1 MGTQGRDIVSRP
13 CSRFGGLRHPGYDHL
28 HDAPLE
34 HGGWAALVIGRW
46 QRQDGGV
53 KWGPNLNPSLETKF
67 MSRQIVQTD
76 NAPAAIGPYSQ
87 ANVAGGF
94 LFTAGQIPLDPKT
107 MEIVGTTAA
116 EQARQALTNAQAIL
130 EAAGYQLSD
139 VVKATVFILDMG
151 EFGNIN
157 EVYQTFFKSAPPAR
171 SVVEVSRL
179 PKDVLVE
186 IEMVA
191 YRS

>member
-1 MGTQGRDIVSRP
+1 MTRKIISTEQ
-13 CSRFGGLRHPGYDHL
+13 
-28 HDAPLE
+28 
-34 HGGWAALVIGRW
+34 
-46 QRQDGGV
+46 
-53 KWGPNLNPSLETKF
+53 
-67 MSRQIVQTD
+67 
-76 NAPAAIGPYSQ
+76 APAAIGPYSQ
-87 ANVAGGF
+87 ANAAGGF
-94 LFTAGQIPLDPKT
+94 LFTAGQIPLDPAT

-116 EQARQALTNAQAIL
+116 EQARQALTNAKAIV
-130 EAAGYQLSD
+130 EAGGMTLDD
-139 VVKATVFILDMG
+139 VVKVTVFILDMG

-157 EVYQTFFKSAPPAR
+157 EVYQTFFSAEPPAR

>member
-1 MGTQGRDIVSRP
+1 MTRKIISTEQ
-13 CSRFGGLRHPGYDHL
+13 
-28 HDAPLE
+28 
-34 HGGWAALVIGRW
+34 
-46 QRQDGGV
+46 
-53 KWGPNLNPSLETKF
+53 
-67 MSRQIVQTD
+67 
-76 NAPAAIGPYSQ
+76 APAAIGPYSQ
-87 ANVAGGF
+87 ANAAGGF
-94 LFTAGQIPLDPKT
+94 LFTAGQIPLDPAT

-116 EQARQALTNAQAIL
+116 EQARQALVNAKAVV
-130 EAAGYQLSD
+130 EAGGMTLDD
-139 VVKATVFILDMG
+139 VVKVTVFILDMG

-157 EVYQTFFKSAPPAR
+157 EVYQTFFSAEPPAR

>member
-1 MGTQGRDIVSRP
+1 MTRKIIS
-13 CSRFGGLRHPGYDHL
+13 
-28 HDAPLE
+28 
-34 HGGWAALVIGRW
+34 
-46 QRQDGGV
+46 
-53 KWGPNLNPSLETKF
+53 
-67 MSRQIVQTD
+67 TD
-76 NAPAAIGPYSQ
+76 QAPAAIGPYSQ
-87 ANVAGGF
+87 ANAAGGF
-94 LFTAGQIPLDPKT
+94 LFTAGQIPLDPAT

-116 EQARQALTNAQAIL
+116 EQARQALINAKAVV
-130 EAAGYQLSD
+130 EAGGMTLDD
-139 VVKATVFILDMG
+139 VVKVTVFILDMG

-157 EVYQTFFKSAPPAR
+157 EVYQTFFSAEPPAR